1 MDTLPQIGELYSDSI
16 EQVRVTR
23 VTAMSGKYRW
33 IYYRTV
39 PDNDFRCWRLD
50 FFLKRYSK

>member
-1 MDTLPQIGELYSDSI
+1 MDTLPQIGEIYTDGI
-16 EQVRVTR
+16 EHVRVTR
-23 VTAMSGKYRW
+23 VTAVSGKFRW

-39 PDNDFRCWRLD
+39 PNNDFRCWRLD